1 MADATLGQSHSLGT
15 YKKRMSDRTV
25 TWISAAELT
34 TLYARTQL
42 SPVEVL
48 DATLERAAELQP
60 SLNAFV
66 LTDADGARAAAKASE
81 ARWRQGQPL
90 SPLDGIPTS
99 IKDTTPVK
107 GWPTRYGSHATD
119 ESPAKESAPVAE
131 RFLAAGL
138 VITGKSTTPE
148 FGWKALTDSPLQGTT
163 RNPWNLAHTPGGSSG
178 GASALTAAG
187 INPFNHGNDGGGSIR
202 IPAAHAGLVGL
213 KPSYGRIAQY
223 PADAPFA
230 DVISQGV
237 LARSVL
243 DSALALNVLAGPD
256 ARDWRSLPADPRDY
270 TIGLDDGVRGWRI
283 GLSLDFGHVKADP
296 EVRDLVAKAARR
308 FETLGAHV
316 EDVGPLIEPLQKD
329 FEPLWI
335 GSFATRLRQ
344 IPTQLHAK
352 LDPGFRAAA
361 EKGLAITLAD
371 YARAYEAKSRL
382 ASDLALWHRNFD
394 LLLAPVT
401 PTPPPPVETL
411 YNSDAFPRWTKGAP
425 YTLPCNLTGQPA
437 ASMPAGLTKSGLPV
451 GIQLIGPPRADHT
464 VLRAM
469 RAYESASG
477 WTWPQPRVLETLS
490 QL

>member
-1 MADATLGQSHSLGT
+1 MPDHLSP
-15 YKKRMSDRTV
+15 
-25 TWISAAELT
+25 WISASELT
-34 TLYARTQL
+34 SLYARREL
-42 SPVEVL
+42 SPLEAL
-48 DATLERAAELQP
+48 DKMVERASTLQP

-66 LTDADGARAAAKASE
+66 LFDPEGARRAAKDSE
-81 ARWRQGQPL
+81 TRWLRGEPL
-90 SPLDGIPTS
+90 SALDGVPTT

-107 GWPTRYGSHATD
+107 GWPTRLGSYATD
-119 ESPAKESAPVAE
+119 ETPAAESAPVAD
-131 RFLAAGL
+131 RFQAAGL
-138 VITGKSTTPE
+138 PLLGKTTTPE

-163 RNPWNLAHTPGGSSG
+163 RSPWNLKHSPGGSSG

-213 KPSYGRIAQY
+213 KPSYGRIAQH
-223 PADAPFA
+223 PADGPFA

-237 LARSVL
+237 LARTVL
-243 DSALALNVLAGPD
+243 DTALALNVLAGPD
-256 ARDWRSLPADPRDY
+256 ARDWRSLPAEGRDY
-270 TIGLDDGVRGWRI
+270 TIGLDAGVRGWKI
-283 GLSLDFGHVKADP
+283 GLSLDFGHVEADP
-296 EVRDLVAKAARR
+296 EVRDLVAEAARR
-308 FETLGAHV
+308 FESLGAHV
-316 EDVGPLIEPLQKD
+316 EDVGPLIEPLQNS

-344 IPTQLHAK
+344 IPTQLHDK

-371 YARAYEAKSRL
+371 YARAYEAKSKL
-382 ASDLALWHRNFD
+382 ARDLALWHRKFD

-401 PTPPPPVETL
+401 PTAPPPVETL

-437 ASMPAGLTKSGLPV
+437 ASMPAGLTKAGLPV
-451 GIQLIGPPRADHT
+451 GIQLIGPPRADHI

-469 RAYESASG
+469 RAYESASN
-477 WTWPQPRVLETLS
+477 WTWPQAKVLETLKS
-490 QL
+490 L